1 MSKRRRNGN
10 EESNVSICDI
20 PSRRDSRLGSII
32 GIIAIMVTLCSVL
45 FRCTKAVMSAV
56 PESGYAYYIMLWSIF
71 LTSLSSAIFIVL
83 DIILYVMADLKRYN
97 VLDEKYEDYDKESDI
112 KYATMIKDFK
122 IVLGTIL
129 SELSLLFLISGF
141 SQKNIEG
148 LFGFIV
154 GLVLLVIV
162 IVVFIEKLIKRK
174 ISWKKIWD
182 ITKRLAILGVILA
195 ITLYIEL
202 VLICSRC
209 GKVDVIFDEQGNI
222 LIQNSIDEEFGKG
235 TLRIYD
241 ENGGVVTEIDITED
255 VILQAKTSTGQTL
268 KNNKGDEIGKTQKIP
283 GEMLYW
289 KYQYNINNLK
299 LEDGKYS
306 VRIEIVQKQ
315 RDVCIINMFEINNSK
330 YYFGTNSIEKE
341 Y

>member
-1 MSKRRRNGN
+1 
-10 EESNVSICDI
+10 
-20 PSRRDSRLGSII
+20 
-32 GIIAIMVTLCSVL
+32 
-45 FRCTKAVMSAV
+45 MSAV
-56 PESGYAYYIMLWSIF
+56 PESGYAYYIIMWSVF

-129 SELSLLFLISGF
+129 SELYLLFLISGF

-174 ISWKKIWD
+174 IGWKKIWD

-222 LIQNSIDEEFGKG
+222 VIQNSIDEEFGKG

>member
-1 MSKRRRNGN
+1 M
-10 EESNVSICDI
+10 E
-20 PSRRDSRLGSII
+20 
-32 GIIAIMVTLCSVL
+32 
-45 FRCTKAVMSAV
+45 
-56 PESGYAYYIMLWSIF
+56 
-71 LTSLSSAIFIVL
+71 
-83 DIILYVMADLKRYN
+83 
-97 VLDEKYEDYDKESDI
+97 
-112 KYATMIKDFK
+112 
-122 IVLGTIL
+122 
-129 SELSLLFLISGF
+129 
-141 SQKNIEG
+141 
-148 LFGFIV
+148 
-154 GLVLLVIV
+154 
-162 IVVFIEKLIKRK
+162 
-174 ISWKKIWD
+174 KIWD

-222 LIQNSIDEEFGKG
+222 VIQNSIDEEFGKG

-306 VRIEIVQKQ
+306 VRIEIVQ
-315 RDVCIINMFEINNSK
+315 N
-330 YYFGTNSIEKE
+330 KE
-341 Y
+341 MCV